1 MAKFS
6 QVGILGMLLG
16 LGCALSASQV
26 LAVDSQAQKL
36 AVVNV
41 KPTPILDQDE
51 LFRKI
56 LESQK
61 LSLKSRSAVV
71 FDLRDGEVLFERD
84 AEHVRPIASLTKLMT
99 AMVTLDANLPM
110 DEVIEVADED
120 RDTLRHS
127 RSKLR
132 VGAKLTREDMLLI
145 ALAASEN
152 RAAAALARSYPGG
165 TKAFVKAMNYKAVE
179 LGMLNTRYVDPTGL
193 HDQNVSTASD
203 LVKLVMTA
211 NEYPLIREMSTNG
224 TDAVTDLRRGSL
236 VKFRNTNILVRD
248 KQWDVNVSKTG
259 YISSAGYC
267 LIMHTNIADRPL
279 AVVLLNAPHK
289 NSKFGDANRI
299 KKWLLKTESK
309 LQKLDHL
316 ASS

>member
-1 MAKFS
+1 MVKYLRIGIFGALLVGSIFS
-6 QVGILGMLLG
+6 T
-16 LGCALSASQV
+16 SSV
-26 LAVDSQAQKL
+26 LAGGVQAQKL
-36 AVVNV
+36 AVVNTQV
-41 KPTPILDQDE
+41 SVEDDQQD
-51 LFRKI
+51 LFRKV

-61 LSLKSRSAVV
+61 LSIKSRSAMV
-71 FDLRDGEVLFERD
+71 FDLRDGEVLYERN
-84 AEHVRPIASLTKLMT
+84 AEHVQPIASLTKLMT
-99 AMVTLDANLPM
+99 AMVTLDATLPM
-110 DEVIEVADED
+110 DEEIEVTSDD

-165 TKAFVKAMNYKAVE
+165 TQAFVAAMNRKARA
-179 LGMLNTRYVDPTGL
+179 LGMDSTHYVDSTGL

-203 LVKLVMTA
+203 LVKLVMA
-211 NEYPLIREMSTNG
+211 AHEYPLIREMSTNG
-224 TDAVTDLRRGSL
+224 KDSVTDLRRGRE
-236 VKFRNTNILVRD
+236 VQFRNTNILVRD
-248 KQWDVNVSKTG
+248 KRWDVNLSKTG

-289 NSKFGDANRI
+289 YTKFGDANRI
-299 KKWLLKTESK
+299 KQWLLKTERK
-309 LQKLDHL
+309 VQRLEQL

>member
-6 QVGILGMLLG
+6 QIGMLGVLLG
-16 LGCALSASQV
+16 LGCAFSAPQALSA
-26 LAVDSQAQKL
+26 DSQAQKL
-36 AVVNV
+36 AVANV
-41 KPTPILDQDE
+41 EVPPELDQNE

-110 DEVIEVADED
+110 DEVIEVSKED
-120 RDTLRHS
+120 RDMLRHS

-145 ALAASEN
+145 SLAASEN

-179 LGMLNTRYVDPTGL
+179 LGMLNTRYVDSTGL

-203 LVKLVMTA
+203 LVKLVMAA

-224 TDAVTDLRRGSL
+224 TDAVTDLRRGSQ
-236 VKFRNTNILVRD
+236 VKFRNTNVLVRD

-267 LIMHTNIADRPL
+267 LIMHTIIGDRPL

-289 NSKFGDANRI
+289 NTKFTDAKKI
-299 KKWLLKTESK
+299 KQWLLKTESK
-309 LQKLDHL
+309 LQKLEHL